1 MSATCSPAVV
11 KWPHP
16 QLNRLP
22 PMGFRNVIQMLC
34 VERRWAGARCM
45 HVIYRKTTEERWSS
59 HASVDAV
66 SINLPID
73 A

>member
-1 MSATCSPAVV
+1 
-11 KWPHP
+11 
-16 QLNRLP
+16 
-22 PMGFRNVIQMLC
+22 MGFRNVIQMLC